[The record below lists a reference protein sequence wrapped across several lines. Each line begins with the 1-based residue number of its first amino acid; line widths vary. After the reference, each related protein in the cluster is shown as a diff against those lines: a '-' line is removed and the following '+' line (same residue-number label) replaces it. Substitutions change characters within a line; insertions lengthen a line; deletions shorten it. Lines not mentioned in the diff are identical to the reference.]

1 LNRYSNF
8 FKNTF
13 KNSYGLDNLSK
24 YLLLVGVLFL
34 LNRNII
40 TLVVGIILI
49 GYAAWR
55 VISKNKYKRNQ
66 ELQSF
71 NRVLIIIGQK
81 FYRIKYKFN
90 EFRKYK
96 VFKCPE
102 CSQKLRVP
110 RKKGKVTINCKKC
123 GKEFK
128 AKT

>member
-1 LNRYSNF
+1 MNRFSNF
-8 FKNTF
+8 FRNSF

-24 YLLLVGVLFL
+24 YLLIVGLVIL

-40 TLVVGIILI
+40 TLVVGIALI

-55 VISKNKYKRNQ
+55 AISKNKYKRNQ
-66 ELQSF
+66 ELQAF
-71 NRVLIIIGQK
+71 NRVIIIIRQK
-81 FYRIKYKFN
+81 FYGVIYKFN

-110 RKKGKVTINCKKC
+110 RKKGHVTINCKKC
-123 GKEFK
+123 GKQFK

>member
-1 LNRYSNF
+1 MNRYSNF

-71 NRVLIIIGQK
+71 NRVLIIISQR

-123 GKEFK
+123 GKQFK